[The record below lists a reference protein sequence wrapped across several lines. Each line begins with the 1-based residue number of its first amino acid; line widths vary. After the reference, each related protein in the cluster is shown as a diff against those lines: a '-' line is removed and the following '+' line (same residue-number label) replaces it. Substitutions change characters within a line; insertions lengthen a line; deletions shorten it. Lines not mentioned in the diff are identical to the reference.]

1 MTLLRLLQCC
11 HFDLFVYH
19 VMCLL
24 EILCL
29 TVSASYQVCIQPVQ
43 LFMLFSGSLGVVRV
57 SGS

>member
-29 TVSASYQVCIQPVQ
+29 TVSASLSSVH
-43 LFMLFSGSLGVVRV
+43 SASSVVHALLW
-57 SGS
+57 